1 MLKRIILLILSSI
14 SLFLTVSCSQE
25 TSIDI
30 DDAVVKSEKYF
41 RQLDEI
47 ATTASSYD
55 GKKDLKFR
63 LMVKGNPT
71 ETEATIFFN
80 RILDVIANYSNH
92 SDIWD
97 FYNVYFDITNY
108 DQGVIYEGT
117 KLIGEDLK
125 VQTK

>member
-14 SLFLTVSCSQE
+14 SLFSTVSCSQE

-30 DDAVVKSEKYF
+30 DDAVTKSEKYF

-63 LMVKGNPT
+63 LMVEGNPT

-80 RILDVIANYSNH
+80 LILDVVTNYSNL
-92 SDIWD
+92 SDVWN
-97 FYNVYFDITNY
+97 FYNGYFDITNY

-117 KLIGEDLK
+117 KLIGEDLI

>member
-1 MLKRIILLILSSI
+1 MLNRIILLILSSI

-25 TSIDI
+25 ASIDI
-30 DDAVVKSEKYF
+30 GDAVDKSEKYF

-47 ATTASSYD
+47 GTTASSYD

-63 LMVKGNPT
+63 LMVEGNPT
-71 ETEATIFFN
+71 ETEATNFFN
-80 RILDVIANYSNH
+80 RILDVIAKYSNH
-92 SDIWD
+92 SDVWD
-97 FYNVYFDITNY
+97 FYNGYFDITNY

-117 KLIGEDLK
+117 KLIGEELK